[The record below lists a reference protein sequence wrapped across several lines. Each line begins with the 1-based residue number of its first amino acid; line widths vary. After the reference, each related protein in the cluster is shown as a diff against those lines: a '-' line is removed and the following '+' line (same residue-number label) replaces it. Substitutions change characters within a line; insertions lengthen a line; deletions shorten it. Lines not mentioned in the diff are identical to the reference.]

1 MITISITKI
10 NFYITVFLT
19 LQLSVNKALMSKL
32 TLYCDENIGAGS
44 DNLVTKVILWEIF
57 KRNVQKGVFAY

>member
-10 NFYITVFLT
+10 NFYINVFLT

-32 TLYCDENIGAGS
+32 TLYSDENIGAGS